1 MANALIDAAK
11 RLRTEN
17 AGLRKIVEEQERTV
31 QELRSQLSEERAQV
45 AHYRRKAMKG
55 QPHG

>member
-1 MANALIDAAK
+1 MANALTEAAK

-17 AGLRKIVEEQERTV
+17 AGVRSIVEEQERTI
-31 QELRSQLSEERAQV
+31 QGLRSQLSEERAQV
-45 AHYRRKAMKG
+45 AHLRRKSTKG